1 MFRTSIAAIAASAAI
16 VLGVTVGA
24 DARPSRGMLTCSN
37 SQTMKIPLSELN
49 KCALGGGVMKC
60 SSTGYECCY
69 DGGSFCE
76 WTAYVTRPT
85 AGADLVP
92 PPGGNALPPRSG
104 RPDIRPP
111 AGPYSPPRTPPSRP
125 PRFDA
130 GKGPTMVAQPPRS
143 TGPRVK

>member
-1 MFRTSIAAIAASAAI
+1 MFRAAAAAVA
-16 VLGVTVGA
+16 LTALLATVGGA
-24 DARPSRGMLTCSN
+24 DARPSRDAKTCTD
-37 SQTMKIPLSELN
+37 SQTMKIPLKELN
-49 KCALGGGVMKC
+49 RCALGGGVMSC
-60 SSTGYECCY
+60 TSTGYECCY

-76 WTAYVTRPT
+76 WTIYPTRPT
-85 AGADLVP
+85 AGMDLVP

-111 AGPYSPPRTPPSRP
+111 AGPYSPPTSLPPRG

-130 GKGPTMVAQPPRS
+130 GAGPTKVAQPTRP